1 AGALAYSRM
10 RYDDP
15 KGDYG
20 RQERQ
25 RQGIVTLIK
34 KAVSISSLSNLD
46 SILTT
51 VSSNVRTNLP
61 FSALQQIA
69 M

>member
-1 AGALAYSRM
+1 MGGGGALAYSRM

-25 RQGIVTLIK
+25 RYITLIL
-34 KAVSISSLSNLD
+34 ISFITINKLL
-46 SILTT
+46 L
-51 VSSNVRTNLP
+51 
-61 FSALQQIA
+61 
-69 M
+69 